1 MKVIFLCKSFPES
14 LLLLNVL
21 RQNIELQY
29 PDADFTFD
37 LLILDKTDP
46 PLDTIF
52 FQNSRW
58 NATYYASK
66 VAFQKT
72 TKKIFLET
80 QYDLLVEQERTI
92 LGFYL
97 KQKIKAVSVVKIP
110 KFRFSKT
117 QKIHQQQSYFEE
129 QLHTLLAPLKDKPP
143 YVLKP
148 KYFTHL
154 DQVMDNQALTQWM
167 FNSSHASHLRETSYV
182 LIKIDKLPFFKTYT
196 PEQMAQIINAIYDT
210 TRFKM
215 VLVLEE
221 TAAVEKKLL
230 FSALSPEAEAN
241 CIKNFISM
249 TDHNVLLTLLFNA
262 KMVFTNAK
270 RLQPL
275 FALVGT
281 RYFFLDNKW
290 VLQFPGIKNLFP
302 LNKEFQK
309 TLDEVSYYAK
319 HRIV

>member
-72 TKKIFLET
+72 AKKLFLET

-97 KQKIKAVSVVKIP
+97 KQKIKAVSGVKIP

-129 QLHTLLAPLKDKPP
+129 QLHTLLAPLKGKPP

-290 VLQFPGIKNLFP
+290 MLQFPGIKNLFP

>member
-72 TKKIFLET
+72 AKKLFLET

-117 QKIHQQQSYFEE
+117 QKSTSNNRILKNNCIHC
-129 QLHTLLAPLKDKPP
+129 
-143 YVLKP
+143 
-148 KYFTHL
+148 
-154 DQVMDNQALTQWM
+154 
-167 FNSSHASHLRETSYV
+167 SHL
-182 LIKIDKLPFFKTYT
+182 
-196 PEQMAQIINAIYDT
+196 
-210 TRFKM
+210 
-215 VLVLEE
+215 
-221 TAAVEKKLL
+221 
-230 FSALSPEAEAN
+230 
-241 CIKNFISM
+241 
-249 TDHNVLLTLLFNA
+249 
-262 KMVFTNAK
+262 
-270 RLQPL
+270 
-275 FALVGT
+275 
-281 RYFFLDNKW
+281 
-290 VLQFPGIKNLFP
+290 
-302 LNKEFQK
+302 
-309 TLDEVSYYAK
+309 
-319 HRIV
+319 